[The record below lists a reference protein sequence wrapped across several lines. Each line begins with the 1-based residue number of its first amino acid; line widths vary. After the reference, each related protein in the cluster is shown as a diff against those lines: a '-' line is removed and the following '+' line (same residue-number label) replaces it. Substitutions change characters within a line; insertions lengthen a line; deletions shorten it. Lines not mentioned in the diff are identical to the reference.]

1 MTDIDLLLTEIDHL
15 KSQLLR
21 ERQISGAAREHHLR
35 NLKIKDAEIG
45 RLRKSFGRFGRDR
58 IFTTIVRNAK
68 TSSQCLTFATSPS
81 PSNRTNERIK
91 TASCFAEAR

>member
-45 RLRKSFGRFGRDR
+45 RLRNELRALRPRSDFHHDR
-58 IFTTIVRNAK
+58 
-68 TSSQCLTFATSPS
+68 SQRENEQSVSDVCDFAFAVKP
-81 PSNRTNERIK
+81 NER
-91 TASCFAEAR
+91 AYQNSVLFR